1 MNGILANI
9 SGFVTMSRSHTPDGR
24 PLYLSSPFIFGCIVA
39 VIIPP
44 LSLYIF
50 SQTHGYDISD
60 AGAYGELIR
69 FLNIR
74 LLSASVI
81 VNVGLFFLGLKFD
94 KELFSRGIL
103 YGTVFIFVIILFYK
117 YAL

>member
-1 MNGILANI
+1 MN
-9 SGFVTMSRSHTPDGR
+9 RPHTPDGR
-24 PLYLSSPFIFGCIVA
+24 PLYLSSPFILGCILA
-39 VIIPP
+39 IIVPP
-44 LSLYIF
+44 ISLYLF
-50 SQTHGYDISD
+50 SKTHGYNIND

-94 KELFSRGIL
+94 KELFSRGVL
-103 YGTVFIFVIILFYK
+103 YGTVFIFVIILIYK

>member
-1 MNGILANI
+1 MNQ
-9 SGFVTMSRSHTPDGR
+9 RHTPDGR
-24 PLYLSSPFIFGCIVA
+24 PLYLSGPFIIGCILAIV
-39 VIIPP
+39 IPP
-44 LSLYIF
+44 ISLLVF
-50 SQTHGYDISD
+50 SKTHGYNISD

-81 VNVGLFFLGLKFD
+81 VNVGLFFLGLRFD

-103 YGTVFIFVIILFYK
+103 YGTVLVFVIILIYK